1 MKEKT
6 YHFHVNGKEISVKG
20 KTYENAVKKVGEK
33 YGYYSVNEFVDN
45 SMQPSQISSLNYRDI
60 IKRSPN
66 KEECI
71 MSNGEWI
78 KGYTK
83 KVHGQKVEV
92 KGYCRE
98 KYTLSYQP
106 Y

>member
-1 MKEKT
+1 
-6 YHFHVNGKEISVKG
+6 
-20 KTYENAVKKVGEK
+20 
-33 YGYYSVNEFVDN
+33 
-45 SMQPSQISSLNYRDI
+45 
-60 IKRSPN
+60 
-66 KEECI
+66 